1 MDTIPAVSRV
11 LVPIDFSPE
20 SERAWDLARRLAMTH
35 SAELFLLHVLPTTPL
50 DMDARLRREEER
62 AERRA
67 RAAEHQLAILRDD
80 QVAGE
85 APEPEG
91 RVFHGPLTA
100 DRIKAFSEAGC
111 QWAAMLEDWAE
122 QGRALGCKVQT
133 ELRTGAPAGEIL
145 EAAKEFE
152 ADLVVMGS
160 HGYGKLHRLLL
171 GSVADRVISMA
182 SCPVLTVKAAA
193 ERSASAFTSS

>member
-11 LVPIDFSPE
+11 LVPTDFSPE
-20 SERAWDLARRLAMTH
+20 SERAWGLARRLAVAH
-35 SAELFLLHVLPTTPL
+35 NAELFLLHVLPTTPL
-50 DMDARLRREEER
+50 DVDARLRREEER

-85 APEPEG
+85 APAPDG
-91 RVFHGPLTA
+91 PVFHGPLTA
-100 DRIKAFSEAGC
+100 DRIKEFSPAGC
-111 QWAAMLEDWAE
+111 QWAALLEGWADE
-122 QGRALGCKVQT
+122 GRALGCKVHT
-133 ELRTGAPAGEIL
+133 ELRSGAPAPEIL
-145 EAAKEFE
+145 EAAKELE

-171 GSVADRVISMA
+171 GSVADRVIRMA
-182 SCPVLTVKAAA
+182 ACPVLTVKGAT
-193 ERSASAFTSS
+193 ERSASA